1 MSEQMTLQEA
11 LKEKGIVGDYVPMRE
26 LLGTKVMVTRIQETE
41 GRFGKTLAIAFLQD
55 GQEKRTLTQSPA
67 IVEKLTA
74 VEDMLPLYAT
84 FVSKE
89 SPRTHRHY
97 YDAE

>member
-1 MSEQMTLQEA
+1 MSENMTLSEA
-11 LKEKGIVGDYVPMRE
+11 LKERGITGDYVAMRDI
-26 LLGTKVMVTRIQETE
+26 LDQQVLVTRIQRTQ
-41 GRFGKTLAIAFLQD
+41 GKFGETLAIAFLQE

-74 VEDMLPLYAT
+74 VEDMLPLYVT
-84 FVSKE
+84 FKQKMSEK
-89 SPRTHRHY
+89 SHRNY